1 MSAAFNITLDV
12 KKAFFDRQKIEKAIG
27 RANAKAMGDAL
38 RAIRQEA
45 RQSLLRRKT
54 KPSPPNGPPYTRTT
68 GQMNLKFILYY
79 YDKATQ
85 TGVVGPIKFN
95 GKTLDGAGRALSNTL
110 PAFMEFGGSANTA
123 EYQWLDTNT
132 NVINKRFQ
140 RYDQLK
146 KSSRKSSRAINKRVR
161 RVVYKPKPFMGP
173 ALQKTNDEG
182 LILDAWKYI
191 SLG

>member
-1 MSAAFNITLDV
+1 MAAAFNITMDV
-12 KKAFFDRQKIEKAIG
+12 KKSFFDRQKIEKAIG

-79 YDKATQ
+79 YDKVTQ

-110 PAFMEFGGSANTA
+110 PAFMEFGGSASTA
-123 EYQWLDTNT
+123 EYQWLDTST
-132 NVINKRFQ
+132 NVINRKFQ

-173 ALQKTNDEG
+173 ALQKTNDQG

>member
-1 MSAAFNITLDV
+1 MAAAFNITMDV
-12 KKAFFDRQKIEKAIG
+12 KKSFFDRQKIEKAIG

-79 YDKATQ
+79 YDKVTQ

-110 PAFMEFGGSANTA
+110 PAFMEFGRSASTA
-123 EYQWLDTNT
+123 EYQWLDTST
-132 NVINKRFQ
+132 NVINRKFQ

-173 ALQKTNDEG
+173 ALQKTNDQG

>member
-1 MSAAFNITLDV
+1 MDV

-79 YDKATQ
+79 YDKVTQ
-85 TGVVGPIKFN
+85 TGVVGPIKFS

-110 PAFMEFGGSANTA
+110 PAFMEFGGSASTA
-123 EYQWLDTNT
+123 EYQWLDTST
-132 NVINKRFQ
+132 NVINRRFQ